1 VGQPAKVSESATGAE
16 AVRRISAYVEL
27 KNPKLELVAN
37 AVRQLVKKTVPE
49 AREAVNTWGLPTFE
63 QHGPMCYMIV
73 GKNHVTLGFTRGTS
87 LEDSAELLEGKGK
100 NLRHVKVK
108 EVE

>member
-1 VGQPAKVSESATGAE
+1 M
-16 AVRRISAYVEL
+16 RYI
-27 KNPKLELVAN
+27 
-37 AVRQLVKKTVPE
+37 
-49 AREAVNTWGLPTFE
+49 
-63 QHGPMCYMIV
+63 IV